1 MNRMVE
7 VSQLGKQFPTEKETV
22 RALRGISFSVPEGS
36 LLTLLGPSGCGKST
50 TLRCVAGLEQP
61 DSGTIRIGERLV
73 FSSEAKK
80 FEPPERRPVGM
91 VFQSYAIW
99 PHMTVFDNVAYPLK
113 GHGLGKAQIAQ
124 EVHRVLSLV
133 GLADLA
139 DRPSP
144 QLSGGQQQRVA
155 VARALVANPSVLL
168 LDEPLS
174 NLDAKLRQHMR
185 LEIRELQKRSGITA
199 IYVTHDQEEAMA
211 VSDEILFMVDG
222 AIVEGGQPEEIYR
235 RPRKKLTAE
244 FFGEANFVPGT
255 IKGKEGDHL
264 MVETPLGIFPCSGE
278 GKPLGEEAYVFF
290 RPEDVEVLRERP
302 RTPVSLSGEIA
313 QITFLGKIV
322 ECQVDVKNGG
332 WVKVNVHPKFF
343 PKVKE
348 TVHLVVDP
356 DACSIVS
363 A

>member
-1 MNRMVE
+1 MVE
-7 VSQLGKQFPTEKETV
+7 VNNLRKQFRTEKEAV
-22 RALRGISFSVPEGS
+22 KALRGISFNVAEGS

-73 FSSEAKK
+73 FSSEAKR

-99 PHMTVFDNVAYPLK
+99 PHMTVFDNVAYPLG
-113 GHGLGKAQIAQ
+113 GHRLGKNQIAQ
-124 EVHRVLSLV
+124 EVRRVLSLV
-133 GLADLA
+133 GMADLA
-139 DRPSP
+139 DRPAP

-222 AIVEGGQPEEIYR
+222 EIVEGGSPAEIYR
-235 RPRKKLTAE
+235 RPQKKLTAE
-244 FFGEANFVPGT
+244 FFGEANFLRGR

-264 MVETPLGIFPCSGE
+264 IVDTPLGIFPCSGDA
-278 GKPLGEEAYVFF
+278 KPPGEEAYVFF
-290 RPEDVEVLRERP
+290 RPEDVEVSRESP
-302 RTPVSLSGEIA
+302 R
-313 QITFLGKIV
+313 
-322 ECQVDVKNGG
+322 
-332 WVKVNVHPKFF
+332 
-343 PKVKE
+343 
-348 TVHLVVDP
+348 
-356 DACSIVS
+356 
-363 A
+363 